1 MDLTRLS
8 PPAHITINI
17 SATNREDAIRQTM
30 QPLIDLEIIS
40 DADSYNERVLKR
52 EAQITTVIGNGVAVP
67 HARTVHSSRLGLA
80 IGILEN
86 PIQFSDDPE
95 DEPVQVLFLIAIP
108 SFAPVSHMSL
118 LKHLASFVRYP
129 KKVAKLISS
138 KTPAAASKYL
148 CSYKAR
154 AKK

>member
-8 PPAHITINI
+8 PPAHFTVNL

-30 QPLIDLEIIS
+30 QPLIDLGIVS
-40 DADSYNERVLKR
+40 DADSYLERVLKR
-52 EAQITTVIGNGVAVP
+52 EDQITTVIGNGVAVP
-67 HARTVHSSRLGLA
+67 HARSTHASRLGLA
-80 IGILEN
+80 IGILDE
-86 PIQFSDDPE
+86 PMQFSDDPE

-118 LKHLASFVRYP
+118 LQHLASFVRYP
-129 KKVAKLISS
+129 KMVAKLITS

-148 CSYKAR
+148 ISYKAR